1 MRNGTA
7 QHTQPKEQP
16 RDEARDDARGEA
28 KSAPAETRLAAAQD
42 TIDQVRELLFGQEKR
57 RTDQTFNDLR
67 LDMERQIE
75 ALRAEMRQHVDSL
88 THHLMD
94 LEKTAETRRL
104 DSIGQIG
111 KAISDLGAAVQ
122 NMGAGSS
129 GSGKSRG

>member
-7 QHTQPKEQP
+7 QHTPPQGQKEQSKQQA
-16 RDEARDDARGEA
+16 EA
-28 KSAPAETRLAAAQD
+28 SPAEVRLAAAQD
-42 TIDQVRELLFGQEKR
+42 TIEQVRELLFGQEKR
-57 RTDQTFNDLR
+57 RTDQTFNEMR
-67 LDMERQIE
+67 ADMERQIE
-75 ALRAEMRQHVDSL
+75 ALRTEMRQHVDSL

-122 NMGAGSS
+122 NMGAGS
-129 GSGKSRG
+129 GKTRG